1 MDTFSPSKPTETTMK
16 FLSRALLFILI
27 YFLIIAGKAQN
38 VFQIKSPGGKLSFTL
53 RQKANAEDEL
63 VYTVRYNDLPVVAES
78 QLGITFN
85 GEDWQKHLTFAAGPV
100 QLHDTIW
107 MPVYGERDHVRDCYN
122 EAVLSINREK
132 GKSSNLQFA
141 VRVYDSGIAFRYQ
154 FMGGSYLHITG
165 ESTEFNFP
173 EGTKAWF
180 TPRAQSLHQLLP
192 LKNWPDESDR
202 PLTLELS
209 NGLFASLT
217 EAEMV
222 NYARTKFRL
231 TPDKENSIQ
240 TFMYGAVDEIAPFHS
255 PWRVILVA
263 DKAGELLANNDL
275 ILNLNPPCEIKNT
288 SWIKPGKVMREITLS
303 ASGAKQLVDFA
314 AAHHI
319 KYIHFDAGWYGYEN
333 DEKAD
338 ATTVTVDPRRNPHS
352 DLNLPEAIRYAHSKG
367 VGVFVYVN
375 QRAAAAQL
383 DTILP
388 LYEKWGVFG
397 VKLGFVQVGS
407 HRWTT
412 WLHDAVRKC
421 AKYHLMVDIHDEYRP
436 TGFSRTYP
444 NLMTQEGIRGNEEM
458 PDAVNNT
465 ILPFTRFLAGAADY
479 TFCYYWRKD
488 LGHPD
493 RHIMNTSAHQLALP
507 VVYYSPLQFMFW
519 YDKPEDYKG
528 EPEIAFWDALPTVW
542 NDTRVIN
549 GEIGKYITV
558 ARRSNENWFV
568 GCITNTDARELQ
580 VSLNFL
586 IPEKKYEASLYFDD
600 PKVQTRTH
608 VGISTKKVDSKTV
621 LNIKLPASGG
631 EAILIKP
638 LGD

>member
-1 MDTFSPSKPTETTMK
+1 MK
-16 FLSRALLFILI
+16 FLSKLLLFIFSL
-27 YFLIIAGKAQN
+27 FLGFAGKAQN
-38 VFQIKSPGGKLSFTL
+38 DLKIQSPNGKISFSL
-53 RQKANAEDEL
+53 QEKLAADGIL
-63 VYTVRYNDLPVVAES
+63 VYAVRYNNRPVVEES

-85 GEDWQKHLTFAAGPV
+85 GGNWQNHLSFSARPV
-100 QLHDTIW
+100 QQHDTTW
-107 MPVYGERDHVRDCYN
+107 MPVYGERDHVRDQYN
-122 EAVLSINREK
+122 EVVISINRQNQK
-132 GKSSNLQFA
+132 NSGLQLV
-141 VRVYDSGIAFRYQ
+141 VRAYNSGIAFRYQ
-154 FMGGSYLHITG
+154 FTGGSYLHITG
-165 ESTEFNFP
+165 ESTEFNFQD
-173 EGTKAWF
+173 GAKAWF

-202 PLTLELS
+202 PLTLELP
-209 NGLFASLT
+209 NGLFVSLT

-222 NYARTKFRL
+222 NYSRTKFRL
-231 TPDKENSIQ
+231 NPEKENSIR
-240 TFMYGAVDEIAPFHS
+240 TSMYGAVDEIAPFHS
-255 PWRVILVA
+255 PWRVIMVA
-263 DKAGELLANNDL
+263 EKAGDLLANNDL
-275 ILNLNPPCEIKNT
+275 ILNLNPPCQIGNT
-288 SWIKPGKVMREITLS
+288 SWIKPGKVMREVTLS
-303 ASGAKQLVDFA
+303 ASGANQLVDFA

-352 DLNLPEAIRYAHSKG
+352 DLNLQEAIRYAHSKG
-367 VGVFVYVN
+367 VGVFLYVN
-375 QRAAAAQL
+375 QRALAAQL

-388 LYEKWGVFG
+388 LYEKWGVSGIKF
-397 VKLGFVQVGS
+397 GFVQVGS

-412 WLHDAVRKC
+412 WLHEAVKKC

-444 NLMTQEGIRGNEEM
+444 NVMTQEGIRGNEEM

-479 TFCYYWRKD
+479 TFCYYYRKE

-493 RHIMNTSAHQLALP
+493 RFIRNTAAHQLALP

-519 YDKPEDYKG
+519 YDKPEDYRG

-542 NDTRVIN
+542 NDTKVIN
-549 GEIGKYITV
+549 GEIGKYVTV
-558 ARRSNENWFV
+558 ARRSHENWFV

-580 VSLNFL
+580 VPLDFLN
-586 IPEKKYEASLYFDD
+586 PEKKYEATLYFDD
-600 PKVQTRTH
+600 PNVQTRTH

-638 LGD
+638 LGN